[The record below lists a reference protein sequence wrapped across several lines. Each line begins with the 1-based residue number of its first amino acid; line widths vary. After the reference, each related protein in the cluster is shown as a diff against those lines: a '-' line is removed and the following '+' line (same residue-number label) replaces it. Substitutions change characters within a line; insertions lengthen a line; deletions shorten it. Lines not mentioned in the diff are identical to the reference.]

1 MILIEERPKNPT
13 LTKYVDRYQLFIIKE
28 PAFLKTIP
36 NGMIECYFVKEGEFI
51 KWDAESE
58 LTKSSGPLGFLP
70 ASNQPSLYHIPDNL
84 ICLNIKLNLKILSFS
99 LFSGFLT
106 EWKSFEANSLIPEVE
121 QKIVL
126 SGISDEA
133 PEIDVNKIDSLIEQT
148 LSKHAIDH
156 QIEKVLELIEERLTG
171 KFKVG
176 DLAEGLNMSNKSFER
191 WIRKEFNLTPKELWQ
206 VTRFQQVSY
215 DLKHKPN
222 RKFIDSLAYGY
233 YDQSHFIK
241 ECRKITG
248 YSPRELFSKMKLPT
262 NDIIFE

>member
-1 MILIEERPKNPT
+1 MILIEERPKNPAV
-13 LTKYVDRYQLFIIKE
+13 TKYVDRYQLFIIKE

-51 KWDAESE
+51 KWDPESE
-58 LTKSSGPLGFLP
+58 LLNSSGSSGFLP
-70 ASNQPSLYHIPDNL
+70 ATNEPSLYHIPDQL
-84 ICLNIKLNLKILSFS
+84 ICLNIKLSLNILSIS
-99 LFSGFLT
+99 LFSGLLT
-106 EWKSFEANSLIPEVE
+106 EWKSFETNNLIPEVE
-121 QKIVL
+121 QKNVL
-126 SGISDEA
+126 SEISEEA
-133 PEIDVNKIDSLIEQT
+133 PEIDVNRIDLLIEQT
-148 LSKHAIDH
+148 LSKHTIDDK
-156 QIEKVLELIEERLTG
+156 IEKVLELIKERITG

-206 VTRFQQVSY
+206 INRFQLVSY
-215 DLKHKPN
+215 DLKQQPN

-233 YDQSHFIK
+233 YDQSHFIR

-248 YSPRELFSKMKLPT
+248 YSPKELFSKMKLPT